1 MFQSTFKFIYSMH
14 SVHYRDLFLNASFK
28 VNMSVL
34 LMLLLLLLL
43 LLPILLLYF
52 LCILECIYILFMLF
66 VYVRH
71 SPMEDEFL
79 YVFKSDNKIS

>member
-14 SVHYRDLFLNASFK
+14 SVHYRDSFLNASFQ
-28 VNMSVL
+28 VYMSVL

-43 LLPILLLYF
+43 MLLLLLLYF
-52 LCILECIYILFMLF
+52 LCILEYIYILFMLF

-71 SPMEDEFL
+71 SPVENEFL
-79 YVFKSDNKIS
+79 YFFKSDNKLS